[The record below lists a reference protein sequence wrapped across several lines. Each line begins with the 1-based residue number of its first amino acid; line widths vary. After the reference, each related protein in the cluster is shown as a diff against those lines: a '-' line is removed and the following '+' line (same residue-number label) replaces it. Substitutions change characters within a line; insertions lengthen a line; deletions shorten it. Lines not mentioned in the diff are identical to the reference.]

1 MLVGRIM
8 AREIFVRVGWDCLK
22 YFKRGWNRTEGR
34 GHRDFKKGVQGG
46 QEVRASKRTMDYI
59 VRIPP

>member
-22 YFKRGWNRTEGR
+22 YLKRGWNRTEGR
-34 GHRDFKKGVQGG
+34 EHRDFKKGVQGVQVVG
-46 QEVRASKRTMDYI
+46 ALKRTMDHI
-59 VRIPP
+59 VCIPP